1 MPPSNAPS
9 PPSLDDIFSS
19 LLARRQAQGILRQLP
34 SAPAPGAATAAT
46 SSPPPARL
54 VDFSSNDY
62 LSLSRS
68 PDVQSDYLARLQAQT
83 AGAAAAAAARGP
95 DATSSSSS
103 ASAFGLGSGGS
114 RLLDGDSPLA
124 AALERDLAVFHR
136 ASAALL
142 FNSGFDANTGLL
154 ACAPRAGD
162 VVVLDEL
169 VHASV
174 HAGVRLSRAAGR
186 AVRFAHNAVWERQE
200 EGEEGEGGGRSSGGG
215 RRKTLEG
222 VLRATAKGE
231 EGRMVREGQAHVF
244 VAVEAV
250 YSMDG
255 DVAPLEDIVRC
266 VEERLPLG
274 NGHVVVDEA
283 HSNGL
288 FGDRGRGLVSQ
299 LRLED
304 RIWARVNTFGK
315 ALGCSGGMYRTI
327 PVADITTRLTDFCV
341 SEAVVLCSPV
351 TRAYLINYAR
361 TFIYTTAMGS
371 PALLSIQVA
380 YDFVA
385 SGAADGPRRK
395 LQALIRHLN
404 ARLARISTQNQQ
416 HNAGSSPPSPP
427 SSSSSSSTT
436 PTTTTHLIRTNTATS
451 SPQSPI
457 IPIFTTRA
465 RSLAAHCQQ
474 RGYMVRAIVAPT
486 VPAGTDRVRICLHA
500 GNSVQECDGLCEAI
514 EEWVAGQ
521 TAPISRPS
529 ERPPHQLDDKGQ
541 DEQVVVVVVKHRL

>member
-1 MPPSNAPS
+1 MLPSNAPS

-34 SAPAPGAATAAT
+34 SAPASGAATTPIT
-46 SSPPPARL
+46 SSTPPARL

-68 PDVQSDYLARLQAQT
+68 PDVQSDYLARLQAQA
-83 AGAAAAAAARGP
+83 AGAVAAAAARGP
-95 DATSSSSS
+95 GAATSSSSS
-103 ASAFGLGSGGS
+103 ASTFGLGSGGS

-124 AALERDLAVFHR
+124 AALERDLAAFHH
-136 ASAALL
+136 AAAALL

-186 AVRFAHNAVWERQE
+186 AVRFAHNAVWERQAEEEE
-200 EGEEGEGGGRSSGGG
+200 EGGRRSGGGG
-215 RRKTLEG
+215 RRRTLEG
-222 VLRATAKGE
+222 VLRAIAEGE

-299 LRLED
+299 LGLED
-304 RIWARVNTFGK
+304 RVWARVNTFGK

-327 PVADITTRLTDFCV
+327 PVADITTRLTDF
-341 SEAVVLCSPV
+341 LCP
-351 TRAYLINYAR
+351 
-361 TFIYTTAMGS
+361 
-371 PALLSIQVA
+371 
-380 YDFVA
+380 
-385 SGAADGPRRK
+385 K
-395 LQALIRHLN
+395 
-404 ARLARISTQNQQ
+404 
-416 HNAGSSPPSPP
+416 P
-427 SSSSSSSTT
+427 SSSARPSPAPISSTT
-436 PTTTTHLIRTNTATS
+436 PAPSSTPRPWALLLSSVSRSPTTS
-451 SPQSPI
+451 S
-457 IPIFTTRA
+457 RA
-465 RSLAAHCQQ
+465 ALLTGPGASC
-474 RGYMVRAIVAPT
+474 
-486 VPAGTDRVRICLHA
+486 
-500 GNSVQECDGLCEAI
+500 
-514 EEWVAGQ
+514 
-521 TAPISRPS
+521 
-529 ERPPHQLDDKGQ
+529 
-541 DEQVVVVVVKHRL
+541 RL